1 MSNYTPPYTITSKM
15 LTLATSISEELIKIE
30 FEASKSITPILRK
43 KNRIKT
49 LAGTL
54 EIEGNFLGED
64 KITAILDGKR
74 VLGNYQEV
82 LEVEGA
88 INAYKKFEKYRYDAL
103 DDLLKAHKILM
114 KGILKNAG
122 SFRGVNVGVGSKNG
136 VSHVAP
142 PFGVVPDLMRDLFAW
157 LKDSDEHLLIKS
169 CVFHY
174 EFEFIHPFSDG
185 NGRIGRLWQS
195 VILYH
200 YKKVFSAIP
209 TESIIRDNQEKYY
222 EALEKAGSLGEST
235 PFVEFMLEVIL
246 RSIQSSVKSS
256 VKSSVN
262 TEDKIVKY
270 LKQNPQTTIKELAQL
285 LNLTTRAIEKQIASL
300 KNDNRLIRVGS
311 ARKGE
316 WQVMDEKN
324 NLLDNHIK

>member
-1 MSNYTPPYTITSKM
+1 MSHYKPPYTITSKM
-15 LTLATSISEELIKIE
+15 LTLATSIGEELTKIE
-30 FEASKSITPILRK
+30 YEANKTITPMLRK

-54 EIEGNFLGED
+54 EIEGNFLGEE

-74 VLGNYQEV
+74 VLGSYEEV

-88 INAYKKFEKYRYDAL
+88 INVYKEFENYRYDNM
-103 DDLLKAHKILM
+103 DDLLKAHQILM

-122 SFRGVNVGVGSKNG
+122 SFRGVNVGVGSEDG

-142 PFGVVPDLMRDLFAW
+142 PYGVVPDLMRDLFEW
-157 LKDSDEHLLIKS
+157 LKNSDEHLLIKS

-185 NGRIGRLWQS
+185 NGRMGRLWQS

-200 YKKVFSAIP
+200 WRKVFSAIP
-209 TESIIRDNQEKYY
+209 TESIIKDNQKKYY
-222 EALEKAGSLGEST
+222 EALEYSGNLGEST
-235 PFVEFMLEVIL
+235 PFIEFMLEIIL
-246 RSIQSSVKSS
+246 KSIKSSVNYS

-262 TEDKIVKY
+262 TEDKI
-270 LKQNPQTTIKELAQL
+270 LQHFKQNPRTTIKELATL
-285 LNLTTRAIEKQIASL
+285 LNLTTRAIEKQIANL
-300 KNDNRLIRVGS
+300 KKNNKLIRVGN
-311 ARKGE
+311 ARKGYWE
-316 WQVMDEKN
+316 VKG
-324 NLLDNHIK
+324 

>member
-1 MSNYTPPYTITSKM
+1 MKTSYKPPYTITSKM
-15 LTLATSISEELIKIE
+15 LILATLICEELTKIE
-30 FEASKSITPILRK
+30 FEVHKTITPMLRK

-74 VLGNYQEV
+74 VLGTYEEV

-88 INAYKKFEKYRYDAL
+88 INAYKEFENYRYDDL
-103 DDLLKAHKILM
+103 NDLLKAHKILM
-114 KGILKNAG
+114 KDILKNAG
-122 SFRGVNVGVGSKNG
+122 SFRTVNVGVGNEQG

-142 PFGVVPDLMRDLFAW
+142 PFGVVPDLMRNLFEW
-157 LKDSDEHLLIKS
+157 LKNSDEHILIKS

-174 EFEFIHPFSDG
+174 EFEFIHPFNDG

-200 YKKVFSAIP
+200 WRKVFSVIP
-209 TESIIRDNQEKYY
+209 TESIIRDNQERYY
-222 EALEKAGSLGEST
+222 EVLELSGSLGEST
-235 PFVEFMLEVIL
+235 PFIEFMLEVIL
-246 RSIQSSVKSS
+246 QSIKSSVESS

-262 TEDKIVKY
+262 TEDKILEY
-270 LKQNPQTTIKELAQL
+270 LKQNPKTTIKELAKL
-285 LNLTTRAIEKQIASL
+285 LNLTTRAIEKQIANL
-300 KNDNRLIRVGS
+300 KSDNKLIRVGS
-311 ARKGE
+311 ARKGYWE
-316 WQVMDEKN
+316 
-324 NLLDNHIK
+324 IKE

>member
-1 MSNYTPPYTITSKM
+1 MSHYKPPYTITSKM
-15 LTLATSISEELIKIE
+15 LTLATSIGEELTKIE
-30 FEASKSITPILRK
+30 YEANKTITPMLRK

-54 EIEGNFLGED
+54 EIEGNFLGEE

-74 VLGNYQEV
+74 VLGSYEEV

-88 INAYKKFEKYRYDAL
+88 INVYKEFENYRYDNM
-103 DDLLKAHKILM
+103 DDLLKAHQILM

-122 SFRGVNVGVGSKNG
+122 SFRGVNVGVGSEDG

-142 PFGVVPDLMRDLFAW
+142 PYGVVPDLMRDLFEW
-157 LKDSDEHLLIKS
+157 LKNSDEHLLIKS

-185 NGRIGRLWQS
+185 NGRMGRLWQS

-200 YKKVFSAIP
+200 WRKVFSAIP
-209 TESIIRDNQEKYY
+209 TESIIRDNQKKYY
-222 EALEKAGSLGEST
+222 EALEYSGNLGEST
-235 PFVEFMLEVIL
+235 PFIEFMLEIIL
-246 RSIQSSVKSS
+246 KSIKSSVNYS

-262 TEDKIVKY
+262 TEDKI
-270 LKQNPQTTIKELAQL
+270 LQHFKQNPRTTIKELATL
-285 LNLTTRAIEKQIASL
+285 LNLTTRAIEKQIANL
-300 KNDNRLIRVGS
+300 KKNNKLIRVGN
-311 ARKGE
+311 ARKGYWE
-316 WQVMDEKN
+316 VKG
-324 NLLDNHIK
+324 

>member
-1 MSNYTPPYTITSKM
+1 MSYKPPYTITSKM
-15 LTLATSISEELIKIE
+15 LTLATSIGEELTKIE
-30 FEASKSITPILRK
+30 FEANKTITPMLRK

-54 EIEGNFLGED
+54 EIEGNFLGEE

-74 VLGNYQEV
+74 VLGSYREV

-88 INAYKKFEKYRYDAL
+88 INTYKEFENYHFDDL
-103 DDLLKAHKILM
+103 NDLLKAHKILM
-114 KGILKNAG
+114 KDILKNAG
-122 SFRGVNVGVGSKNG
+122 NFRTVNVGVGNKHG

-142 PFGVVPDLMRDLFAW
+142 PFGVVPDLMRDLFEW
-157 LKDSDEHLLIKS
+157 LKNSDEHLLIKS

-200 YKKVFSAIP
+200 WRKVFSAIP
-209 TESIIRDNQEKYY
+209 TESIIRDNQKRYY
-222 EALEKAGSLGEST
+222 EVLEESGSLGEST
-235 PFVEFMLEVIL
+235 PFIEFMLEVIL
-246 RSIQSSVKSS
+246 KSIESSVNSS

-262 TEDKIVKY
+262 TEDKILEY
-270 LKQNPQTTIKELAQL
+270 LKQNPKTTIKELANL
-285 LNLTTRAIEKQIASL
+285 LNLTTRAIEKQIANL
-300 KNDNRLIRVGS
+300 KNENKLIRVGS
-311 ARKGE
+311 ARKGYWE
-316 WQVMDEKN
+316 VKE
-324 NLLDNHIK
+324 

>member
-1 MSNYTPPYTITSKM
+1 MPEYTPPYTITSKM
-15 LTLATSISEELIKIE
+15 LTLSTSIGEELTKIE
-30 FEASKSITPILRK
+30 FEANKTITPMLRK

-74 VLGNYQEV
+74 VLGTYEEV

-88 INAYKKFEKYRYDAL
+88 INAYKEFENYNYDNL

-114 KGILKNAG
+114 KGILKTAG
-122 SFRGVNVGVGSKNG
+122 SFRGVNVGVGSKDG

-142 PFGVVPDLMRDLFAW
+142 PFCVVPDLMRDLFGW
-157 LKDSDEHLLIKS
+157 LKNSDEHLLIKS

-174 EFEFIHPFSDG
+174 EFEFIHPFNDG

-200 YKKVFSAIP
+200 WKKIFSAIP
-209 TESIIRDNQEKYY
+209 TESIIRDNQERYY
-222 EALEKAGSLGEST
+222 EVLEESGNLGEST

-246 RSIQSSVKSS
+246 KAIGNAKKSN
-256 VKSSVN
+256 VPKNVPKN
-262 TEDKIVKY
+262 VPLKRVAKIVSLINKNKNITIIELANI
-270 LKQNPQTTIKELAQL
+270 LKVTDKTIK
-285 LNLTTRAIEKQIASL
+285 RDIAKL
-300 KNDNRLIRVGS
+300 KKENKLVRVGS
-311 ARKGE
+311 LKTGHWE
-316 WQVMDEKN
+316 
-324 NLLDNHIK
+324 IKE